1 MTTYRI
7 DLAYDGT
14 GFHGYSRQ
22 ETVRTVQ
29 GELEAAL
36 LPFTGPVATDVAG
49 RTDRGVH
56 AAGQVV
62 SLTTDVEVDT
72 ARVVRSLNRRLGPEI
87 SVATMVAVPNG
98 FHARFSAVGRA
109 YRYLV
114 IDGDTPDPF
123 LARFSWH
130 LGHRLDVP
138 AMDLGAA
145 ALVGEHD
152 FASFCRQAG
161 ERSTVRLVRIARWER
176 CRPDLVAFTIEA
188 SSFCHQ
194 MVRSVVATC
203 ARIGRG
209 AVQAE
214 QMSAILASGDRSRTS
229 GPAPPQ
235 GLTLTR
241 VDYPAE
247 VGGGLAST
255 PPPGYHAVAPGCPG
269 GFSLPED
276 RSDSP

>member
-1 MTTYRI
+1 M
-7 DLAYDGT
+7 
-14 GFHGYSRQ
+14 SR
-22 ETVRTVQ
+22 TVKLCVSYEGDRFSGSQVQPGQRTVQ

-36 LPFTGPVATDVAG
+36 LPFTGPVATYVAG

-87 SVATMVAVPNG
+87 SVATMVAVPDG

-123 LARFSWH
+123 LARFAWH
-130 LGHRLDVP
+130 LGHRLDVG
-138 AMDLGAA
+138 AMDRAA
-145 ALVGEHD
+145 AVLIGEHD

-161 ERSTVRLVRIARWER
+161 ERSTVRLVRTARWER
-176 CRPDLVAFTIEA
+176 YRPDLVAFTVEA

-194 MVRSVVATC
+194 MVRSLVGFMVAVGT
-203 ARIGRG
+203 GRRRAG
-209 AVQAE
+209 E
-214 QMSAILASGDRSRTS
+214 LAGVIRAHDRSLAPNLA
-229 GPAPPQ
+229 PAH
-235 GLTLTR
+235 GLCLW
-241 VDYPAE
+241 E
-247 VGGGLAST
+247 VT
-255 PPPGYHAVAPGCPG
+255 Y
-269 GFSLPED
+269 
-276 RSDSP
+276 

>member
-14 GFHGYSRQ
+14 GFYGYARQ
-22 ETVRTVQ
+22 DTVRTVQ

-36 LPFTGPVATDVAG
+36 LPFTGPVATYVAG

-87 SVATMVAVPNG
+87 SVATMVAVPDG

-123 LARFSWH
+123 LARFAWH
-130 LGHRLDVP
+130 LGHRLDVG
-138 AMDLGAA
+138 AMDRAA
-145 ALVGEHD
+145 AVLIGEHD

-161 ERSTVRLVRIARWER
+161 ERSTVRLVRTARWER
-176 CRPDLVAFTIEA
+176 YRPDLVAFTVEA

-209 AVQAE
+209 AMPVESMADV
-214 QMSAILASGDRSRTS
+214 LAGGDRALTP
-229 GPAPPQ
+229 GPAPPH
-235 GLTLTR
+235 GLTLLR
-241 VDYPAE
+241 VDY
-247 VGGGLAST
+247 GRHT
-255 PPPGYHAVAPGCPG
+255 
-269 GFSLPED
+269 
-276 RSDSP
+276 SDETHSEMRWLRLE